1 MKKTKSTLLIFIAAV
16 FFSNFGFAQLSLSGT
31 VFNKKTNKP
40 LNGANVIIQTIK
52 SVPVKQTDAISGAST
67 EQQYQESSSGVQEQI
82 FTKGTTT
89 NAKGYFSF
97 DDLEEGDY
105 EIEIRYVG
113 FKTYEGSINLSSDLN
128 KKFIMQATG
137 IELKPTIITATRTS
151 LKKNEIPAK
160 VDVLTSSHIKDIP
173 ATSIDELFRTIPNVV
188 VNRSWGMFS
197 KNSSVTMRGMD
208 ASARTLVLLNG
219 TPLNK
224 TAGGSVVWDMI
235 SPESIEKIELVKGP
249 GSALYGNN
257 AMAGVINLI
266 TKTPD
271 SEKIKGSVSGFTGT
285 YGLWGGNLNLGQSK
299 SFGDKK
305 WFWQIHSNYTKG
317 DGYINEP
324 EETRSEINVP
334 IYVEEASLNLKSGLE
349 FNPNQSLTLE
359 YSYYNGRHG
368 AGTKMDTE
376 ILPSGSFDHYHT
388 NHLATNYSANFNNYI
403 VTANVFNHWQDV
415 DGANEKINKK
425 GVKTINREFSDTR
438 DYGLFLNVSKS
449 FNSHRLL
456 AGIDIKNGNIEGL
469 EKSLINS
476 DQSDFE
482 GQMSFAGFFFQDEIN
497 LSSDLQAI
505 VGFRVDQA
513 KFSEGIMKVN
523 DDEPILSDENT
534 WNKFSPR
541 VSLLWKL
548 NNKNSLYTSYTTGF
562 MPPKLDD
569 LVRTGTV
576 TKGYK
581 LANPNLKPEKNT
593 SFELGGKFMIGEKL
607 EFEPAVYFS
616 ILDDM
621 VYFIDTGEE
630 IKIGS
635 KKQPILQ
642 KQNISKAEIY
652 GFESSLNYKLSQNF
666 SFMAA
671 YTYNHSTIK
680 EFNNEVTAENYEG
693 KFLIEVPKHQT
704 SFSIYWKNK
713 IANISAVYNFMDRQ
727 WFDDENTEYIE
738 AYHTVDLKI
747 SRSILKKLKASLTIQ
762 NLLDDEFIDRK
773 GLLSPGR
780 FVLLDLRYNF

>member
-1 MKKTKSTLLIFIAAV
+1 MKISKSTLLIFIAIV
-16 FFSNFGFAQLSLSGT
+16 FFGKLGFAQLSLTGT
-31 VFNKKTNKP
+31 VLNKENKKP
-40 LNGANVIIQTIK
+40 LMGATVIIQTMKSLPIK
-52 SVPVKQTDAISGAST
+52 QADAMSGATT
-67 EQQYQESSSGVQEQI
+67 EQQYQETNPKVQDQI

-97 DDLEEGDY
+97 DDLQEGDY
-105 EIEIRYVG
+105 EIEIHYMG
-113 FKTYEGSINLSSDLN
+113 FKTYEGSIMISSDLN
-128 KKFIMQATG
+128 KDFLMQAIG
-137 IELKPTIITATRTS
+137 IELKPTFITATRTS
-151 LKKNEIPAK
+151 LNKNEVPAK
-160 VDVLTSSHIKDIP
+160 IDIITSEQIKDLP
-173 ATSIDELFRTIPNVV
+173 ATSLDELFRSIPNLV

-208 ASARTLVLLNG
+208 GSARTLVLLNG

-235 SPESIEKIELVKGP
+235 NPESIEKIEVVKGP

-257 AMAGVINLI
+257 AMGGVINLI
-266 TKTPD
+266 TKTPQN
-271 SEKIKGSVSGFTGT
+271 EKIKGSISGFTGN
-285 YGLWGGNLNLGQSK
+285 YGLWGGNLSLGQNK

-305 WFWQIHSNYTKG
+305 WFWQLHSNYTKG

-324 EETRSEINVP
+324 EETRSKINVP
-334 IYVEEASLNLKSGLE
+334 IFVEEASLNLKTGLE
-349 FNPNQSLTLE
+349 FNPNQSLAFE

-368 AGTKMDTE
+368 AGTQMDTE

-388 NHLATNYSANFNNYI
+388 NHLAASYEANFNNYI
-403 VTANVFNHWQDV
+403 VNATVFNHWQDV

-438 DYGLFLNVSKS
+438 DYGLFLNVSKR

-456 AGIDIKNGNIEGL
+456 AGIDVKNGNIDGL

-482 GQMSFAGFFFQDEIN
+482 GQMSFSGLFFQDEISLTN
-497 LSSDLQAI
+497 DLQAI
-505 VGFRVDQA
+505 VGFRIDQA
-513 KFSEGIMKVN
+513 KFAEGFMKIN
-523 DDEPILSDENT
+523 NEDPIASDENT

-541 VSLLWKL
+541 VSLLWRL
-548 NNKNSLYTSYTTGF
+548 NDNNSLYTSYTTGF

-593 SFELGGKFMIGEKL
+593 SFEVGGKFMIGDKL
-607 EFEPAVYFS
+607 AFEPAVYFS
-616 ILDDM
+616 MLDDM
-621 VYFIDTGEE
+621 VYFIDTGDE
-630 IKIGS
+630 IKVGS

-652 GFESSLNYKLSQNF
+652 GFESSLNYKLSN
-666 SFMAA
+666 SFRLMAA

-680 EFNNEVTAENYEG
+680 EFKNDVTAEDYEG

-704 SFSIYWKNK
+704 SFSIFWKNK
-713 IANISAVYNFMDRQ
+713 IANVTAMYNFMDRQ

-738 AYHTVDLKI
+738 AYRTIDLKI
-747 SRSILKKLKASLTIQ
+747 SRTFLKNLNASLTIQ